1 MCVYFK
7 VYYFKIFLLFN
18 FPMKFKF
25 DRENVIKAI
34 IIVIILTFFF
44 SMFAVGMNGNNDTPE
59 NEQEDIVEPQLLVG
73 QGKIELILKEYSGE
87 IELERITNE
96 SRDFIIEG
104 VTNGDV
110 LYFNEEANKVSIVL
124 SDKTKTY
131 DYLSVLIAND
141 PEVFFSLKARVYNT
155 KKFDFYTDDGQTIS
169 SNVPESEIYVYYP
182 YNIGEVLEYTA
193 LVQILDGTIVGAQL
207 YPIPKEEQVIT
218 QEVNML
224 FNVNEI
230 QNEYN
235 VMLFF
240 NWHDREVARTLSSN
254 LNDSLHLSNGVD
266 EVQTIY
272 TSDITI
278 YMSRALYSE
287 EADALKERFPDI
299 KTINMEKIVFY
310 DNSTETEEVISN
322 YLYNLTNGTVTLSFS
337 PSLLQLSFKYNGTFN
352 EIEPLLGDL
361 EELSIKKLYL
371 QKAVISTDSISLKI
385 GNSTY
390 TMNEQKVLGL
400 IPVNHKNNDIITL
413 LVSATIKGTEIVGIE
428 QVLDLGF
435 E

>member
-1 MCVYFK
+1 
-7 VYYFKIFLLFN
+7 
-18 FPMKFKF
+18 MKFKF
-25 DRENVIKAI
+25 DRETTIKAV

-59 NEQEDIVEPQLLVG
+59 NEQGDTVEPQLLVG

-110 LYFNEEANKVSIVL
+110 LYFNEGDNKVSIVL

-131 DYLSVLIAND
+131 DYLSVLISND

-155 KKFDFYTDDGQTIS
+155 KQFDFYTDDGQIIS

-193 LVQILDGTIVGAQL
+193 LVQILDGKIVGAQL
-207 YPIPKEEQVIT
+207 YPIPKEEQVTT

-230 QNEYN
+230 QNEYDL
-235 VMLFF
+235 MFFF

-254 LNDSLHLSNGVD
+254 VNESLSLN
-266 EVQTIY
+266 EVENVKVIY

-278 YMSRALYSE
+278 YASRALYSD
-287 EADALKERFPDI
+287 EADALKERFSNI

-390 TMNEQKVLGL
+390 DMEEQKVLGL
-400 IPVNHKNNDIITL
+400 IPVNHKNGDIITL